1 MKPSFCTFS
10 FALFLLLYACANEAL
25 PIGTSVSFS
34 KFAPCAPT
42 SNGLGQVLQAEKSS
56 EGSFYKALAQ
66 KQAITIKAGDQ
77 ATVITAL
84 RDKVRVRL
92 PDGNVNRLRD
102 NTCWAARDAIAK

>member
-1 MKPSFCTFS
+1 MKLNFSTAS

-34 KFAPCAPT
+34 KFAPCAPGA
-42 SNGLGQVLQAEKSS
+42 SGLDQVLQAEKTG
-56 EGSFYKALAQ
+56 EGAFYKAMDQ
-66 KQAITIKAGDQ
+66 FQAITVKAGDQ

-92 PDGNVNRLRD
+92 PEGTVNRLRD
-102 NTCWAARDAIAK
+102 NTCWVARDAIAK

>member
-1 MKPSFCTFS
+1 MRPSFSTAS
-10 FALFLLLYACANEAL
+10 LALFMLLYACTNEAL

-34 KFAPCAPT
+34 KFAPCVPST
-42 SNGLGQVLQAEKSS
+42 TGLDQVLQAEKSG
-56 EGSFYKALAQ
+56 EGSFYKALDQ
-66 KQAITIKAGDQ
+66 QQAITVKAGDQ

-102 NTCWAARDAIAK
+102 NTCWVARDAIAK